1 MSLEFFIA
9 GKYLKAKRKEGF
21 ISLITLLSVAGV
33 TVGVMALVI
42 VIAVMSGAEIEF
54 RKRILGVEPHILI
67 MEYAGK
73 FSDYKSVIDKI
84 SQSSAADNSNNSS
97 GSSNNTLS
105 GRDSTNSSNIKIK
118 GINAISPLV
127 FGQTMI
133 RSASG
138 LSGAVVRG
146 VEPASG
152 VSIIKGFTAKELE
165 DKLGSNRDISNTQIS
180 ETDGANAGSDSYQ
193 ADNSD
198 SLERPFPGIIMGRQL
213 AKHVGVNVGDKVV
226 LMAPGGMISPVGH
239 MPSMTRFVVTGLFD
253 SGMYEYDSSLAYIHL
268 KDAQRLMGM
277 RDRISALGV
286 WVDDLFKSA
295 DIKRDIVQ
303 FLGSNFYGRDW
314 MEINQS
320 LFAALKLEK
329 TAMFVILTLIIL
341 VAAFNIASALIMM
354 VMEKTRDIAVFKAMG
369 AADMLI
375 RKIFIIQG
383 MIVGLTGT
391 VLGTSAGVVVCIL
404 LKKYKF
410 IELPAAYPFTTLPV
424 QLESLDVIVIAL
436 ASIVICFLST
446 IYPSYKASKMDPVE
460 ALRYG

>member
-67 MEYAGK
+67 MEYSSK
-73 FSDYKSVIDKI
+73 FSDYKEAVGKI
-84 SQSSAADNSNNSS
+84 
-97 GSSNNTLS
+97 NT
-105 GRDSTNSSNIKIK
+105 IK
-118 GINAISPLV
+118 GIDAISPLV

-146 VEPASG
+146 IEPASG
-152 VSIIKGFTAKELE
+152 VSLVKGFTAAELE
-165 DKLGSNRDISNTQIS
+165 EKLGIGVELEEKLGIGKS
-180 ETDGANAGSDSYQ
+180 ERS
-193 ADNSD
+193 
-198 SLERPFPGIIMGRQL
+198 FPGIIMGREL
-213 AKHVGVNVGDKVV
+213 AKHVGVTTGDKVV
-226 LMAPGGMISPVGH
+226 LMVPGGMISPVGH
-239 MPSMTRFVVTGLFD
+239 MPSMTRFVVTGVFD

-268 KDAQRLMGM
+268 QDAQKLMGM
-277 RDRISALGV
+277 KGKISALGV
-286 WVDDLFKSA
+286 WVKDLFQSPQIKDSIA
-295 DIKRDIVQ
+295 DM
-303 FLGSNFYGRDW
+303 LGSPFYGRDW
-314 MEINQS
+314 MEINKS

-369 AADMLI
+369 ATDMLI
-375 RKIFIIQG
+375 RKVFVIQG
-383 MIVGLTGT
+383 MIIGLTGT
-391 VLGTSAGVVVCIL
+391 LLGTSAGVLVCIL
-404 LKKYKF
+404 LKKYQF
-410 IELPAAYPFTTLPV
+410 IELPAAYPFSTLPI
-424 QLESLDVIVIAL
+424 QLEYLDVIVIAL
-436 ASIVICFLST
+436 ASIVICF
-446 IYPSYKASKMDPVE
+446 
-460 ALRYG
+460 

>member
-73 FSDYKSVIDKI
+73 FSDYKAVAEKI
-84 SQSSAADNSNNSS
+84 KPSGSKENQSSKDGNSNNIVK
-97 GSSNNTLS
+97 GSEDTQKESV
-105 GRDSTNSSNIKIK
+105 GIKENIEIK
-118 GINAISPLV
+118 GIDAVSPLV

-152 VSIIKGFTAKELE
+152 VSIIKGFTAQELE
-165 DKLGSNRDISNTQIS
+165 EKLGENRD
-180 ETDGANAGSDSYQ
+180 DS
-193 ADNSD
+193 
-198 SLERPFPGIIMGRQL
+198 PFPGIIMGRQL

-226 LMAPGGMISPVGH
+226 LMAPGGTLSPVGH

-253 SGMYEYDSSLAYIHL
+253 SGMYEYDSSLAYINL
-268 KDAQRLMGM
+268 KDSQRLMGM

-286 WVDDLFKSA
+286 WVDDLFQSA
-295 DIKRDIVQ
+295 NIKDAIVQ
-303 FLGSNFYGRDW
+303 ALGSNFYGRDW

-369 AADMLI
+369 ATDMLI

-391 VLGTSAGVVVCIL
+391 ILGTSAGVLVCIL

-410 IELPAAYPFTTLPV
+410 IELPAAYPFSTLPV
-424 QLESLDVIVIAL
+424 QLEYLDVVVIAL
-436 ASIVICFLST
+436 ASIVICFFST
-446 IYPSYKASKMDPVE
+446 IYPSYKASKMDPIE

>member
-73 FSDYKSVIDKI
+73 FNDYKSVIEKI
-84 SQSSAADNSNNSS
+84 AGSSSADNINNKADKNKTDASDSNESEI
-97 GSSNNTLS
+97 TL
-105 GRDSTNSSNIKIK
+105 K
-118 GINAISPLV
+118 GIDAVSPLV

-152 VSIIKGFTAKELE
+152 VSIIKGFTAQELE
-165 DKLGSNRDISNTQIS
+165 EKLGEDRD
-180 ETDGANAGSDSYQ
+180 DS
-193 ADNSD
+193 
-198 SLERPFPGIIMGRQL
+198 PFPGIIMGRQL

-226 LMAPGGMISPVGH
+226 LMAPGGTLSPVGH

-253 SGMYEYDSSLAYIHL
+253 SGMYEYDSSLAYINL
-268 KDAQRLMGM
+268 KDSQRLMGM

-286 WVDDLFKSA
+286 WVDDLFQSA
-295 DIKRDIVQ
+295 NIKDAIVQ
-303 FLGSNFYGRDW
+303 ALGSNFYGRDW

-369 AADMLI
+369 ATDMLI

-391 VLGTSAGVVVCIL
+391 ILGTSAGVLVCIL

-410 IELPAAYPFTTLPV
+410 IELPAAYPFSTLPV
-424 QLESLDVIVIAL
+424 QLESLDVVVIAL

-446 IYPSYKASKMDPVE
+446 IYPSYKASKMDPIE

>member
-54 RKRILGVEPHILI
+54 RRRILGVEPHILI

-73 FSDYKSVIDKI
+73 FSDYKDVVDKI
-84 SQSSAADNSNNSS
+84 RNISDGDKSS
-97 GSSNNTLS
+97 
-105 GRDSTNSSNIKIK
+105 STIK
-118 GINAISPLV
+118 GVTAISPLV

-146 VEPASG
+146 IEPDSG
-152 VSIIKGFTAKELE
+152 ISIIKGFTAEELKLKLKSSKSDD
-165 DKLGSNRDISNTQIS
+165 DKNSLNNQNNENSGNKDNADRD
-180 ETDGANAGSDSYQ
+180 
-193 ADNSD
+193 
-198 SLERPFPGIIMGRQL
+198 FPGIIMGREL
-213 AKHVGVNVGDKVV
+213 AKHVGVTQGDKVV
-226 LMAPGGMISPVGH
+226 LMSPGGMISPVGH
-239 MPSMTRFVVTGLFD
+239 IPSMTRFVVTAIFD

-268 KDAQRLMGM
+268 TDAQKLMGM

-286 WVDDLFKSA
+286 WVDDLFASAKIKDEIVKS
-295 DIKRDIVQ
+295 
-303 FLGSNFYGRDW
+303 LGSNFYGRDW

-369 AADMLI
+369 ATDVLI

-391 VLGTSAGVVVCIL
+391 ALGTLGGVVVSVL

-410 IELPAAYPFTTLPV
+410 IELPAAYPFSTLPI
-424 QLESLDVIVIAL
+424 QLEYLDVVVIAL
-436 ASIVICFLST
+436 ASVVICFLST

>member
-73 FSDYKSVIDKI
+73 FSDYKGVVDKI
-84 SQSSAADNSNNSS
+84 QNSS
-97 GSSNNTLS
+97 DTGKGNN
-105 GRDSTNSSNIKIK
+105 NNIKNVNIK
-118 GINAISPLV
+118 GIDAISPLV

-146 VEPASG
+146 IEPASG
-152 VSIIKGFTAKELE
+152 VSIIKGFTAEELE
-165 DKLGSNRDISNTQIS
+165 KKLGNT
-180 ETDGANAGSDSYQ
+180 NASDE
-193 ADNSD
+193 
-198 SLERPFPGIIMGRQL
+198 SLERAFPGIIMGQQL
-213 AKHVGVNVGDKVV
+213 AKHIGVTTGDKVV

-239 MPSMTRFVVTGLFD
+239 MPSMTRFIVTGVFD
-253 SGMYEYDSSLAYIHL
+253 SGMYEYDSSLAYINL

-286 WVDDLFKSA
+286 WVNELFQSA
-295 DIKRDIVQ
+295 RIKDNIVKV
-303 FLGSNFYGRDW
+303 LGPNFYGRDW

-369 AADMLI
+369 ATDTLI
-375 RKIFIIQG
+375 RKIFVVQG

-391 VLGTSAGVVVCIL
+391 MLGTSAGVIVCLL

-410 IELPAAYPFTTLPV
+410 IELPAAYPFSTLPV
-424 QLESLDVIVIAL
+424 QLEYLDVALIAV

-446 IYPSYKASKMDPVE
+446 LYPSYKASKMDPVE

>member
-73 FSDYKSVIDKI
+73 FNDYKSVIEKI
-84 SQSSAADNSNNSS
+84 AGSSSADNINNKADKNKTDASDSNESEI
-97 GSSNNTLS
+97 TL
-105 GRDSTNSSNIKIK
+105 K
-118 GINAISPLV
+118 GIDAISPLV

-152 VSIIKGFTAKELE
+152 VSIIKGFTAQELE
-165 DKLGSNRDISNTQIS
+165 EKLGEDRD
-180 ETDGANAGSDSYQ
+180 DS
-193 ADNSD
+193 S
-198 SLERPFPGIIMGRQL
+198 FPGIIMGRQL

-226 LMAPGGMISPVGH
+226 LMAPGGTLSPVGH

-253 SGMYEYDSSLAYIHL
+253 SGMYEYDSSLAYINL
-268 KDAQRLMGM
+268 KDSQRLMGM

-286 WVDDLFKSA
+286 WVDDLFQSA
-295 DIKRDIVQ
+295 NIKDAIVQ
-303 FLGSNFYGRDW
+303 VLGSNFYGRDW
-314 MEINQS
+314 IEINQS

-369 AADMLI
+369 ATDMLI

-391 VLGTSAGVVVCIL
+391 ILGTSAGVLVCIL

-410 IELPAAYPFTTLPV
+410 IELPAAYPFSTLPV
-424 QLESLDVIVIAL
+424 QLEYLDVVVIAL

-446 IYPSYKASKMDPVE
+446 IYPSYKASKMDPIE

>member
-9 GKYLKAKRKEGF
+9 SKYLKAKRKEGF

-67 MEYAGK
+67 MEYSGK
-73 FSDYKSVIDKI
+73 FGDYSQVIDKMR
-84 SQSSAADNSNNSS
+84 N
-97 GSSNNTLS
+97 
-105 GRDSTNSSNIKIK
+105 IK
-118 GINAISPLV
+118 GIDAISPLV
-127 FGQTMI
+127 FGQTLI

-146 VEPASG
+146 IEPDSG

-165 DKLGSNRDISNTQIS
+165 QKLGSSKKNIAITGSNLDKGTEKGENSDNS
-180 ETDGANAGSDSYQ
+180 ENNDGSDKHL
-193 ADNSD
+193 D
-198 SLERPFPGIIMGRQL
+198 RVFPGIIMGREL
-213 AKHVGVNVGDKVV
+213 AKHVGVAIGDKVV
-226 LMAPGGMISPVGH
+226 LMAPGGMLSPVGQ
-239 MPSMTRFVVTGLFD
+239 MPSMTRFIVTGVFD

-268 KDAQRLMGM
+268 NDAQKLMGM
-277 RDRISALGV
+277 RGRISALGV
-286 WVDDLFKSA
+286 WVKDLFQA
-295 DIKRDIVQ
+295 PQIKDSIVNT
-303 FLGSNFYGRDW
+303 LGSTFYGRDW
-314 MEINQS
+314 MEINKS
-320 LFAALKLEK
+320 LFSALKLEK

-369 AADMLI
+369 ATDMLI
-375 RKIFIIQG
+375 RKIFVIQG

-391 VLGTSAGVVVCIL
+391 LLGTSAGVFVCIL

-410 IELPAAYPFTTLPV
+410 IELPAAYPFSTLPI
-424 QLESLDVIVIAL
+424 QLEYLDVVVIAV
-436 ASIVICFLST
+436 ASIIICFLST